1 MAKPRARRN
10 FRRNYG
16 YKRYRQVAS
25 RNYFKVKAEFY
36 DVIKFPSSNGI
47 AIFASRSGQQIP
59 GNRSILPIP
68 TVYTGY
74 TYANVLSG
82 LFSYYK
88 VLSVAVELIPKY
100 NPANQVDDALQTFIG
115 FRMGNGEA
123 LTLSEM
129 KALNQSLLLDARNR
143 QRRYWR
149 VFDTS
154 GEWVNTN
161 DALTGAFSLQSS
173 DTSTTSNQHQW
184 DLKISLYLLYKYSKA

>member
-1 MAKPRARRN
+1 MAKPRARKN
-10 FRRNYG
+10 FRKNYG
-16 YKRYRQVAS
+16 YKRYRQITS
-25 RNYFKVKAEFY
+25 RNYFKVKAEYY
-36 DVIKFPSSNGI
+36 DVIKFPPSEGI
-47 AIFASRSGQQIP
+47 AMFKSRANQEIP
-59 GNRSILPIP
+59 GNRSILPIS
-68 TVYTGY
+68 VLYTGY
-74 TYANVLSG
+74 TYSNILSG

-100 NPANQVDDALQTFIG
+100 NNSSQIDDAFQTFIG
-115 FRMGNGEA
+115 IRMGDAKG

-149 VFDTS
+149 VFNTS

-161 DALTGAFSLQSS
+161 DALIGAFSLQSS